1 MAFGLTANGLATQ
14 TQSEIFDELA
24 ARVQAQFGTNT
35 NVDIS
40 SIMGQ
45 WINITAEVQALDQS
59 ELLAVWRRFDPN
71 SAEGVAL
78 NALAALTG
86 SVRRGATSSVVDG
99 LAEFSGAGTLPN
111 GSLIRNEDN
120 STTWELINGPL
131 VFAGPGTLA
140 AIYRA
145 VDTGPILA
153 NAVPPTTWSVVTVVP
168 GFVGFTNPTDDAT
181 IGQNEESDEG
191 FRRRRQRELYS
202 QNIGPLLSIQGVVSK
217 VNTSNGRVTDVRV
230 YHNPAANPAD
240 TDGIPFKAFNVVVET
255 DPPLPLP
262 QIPGPTNPLAQ
273 DIADAIFSATGA
285 GGESYGTSYGD
296 TTTIPLNLITV
307 TDAED
312 QAQGPIEFD
321 VVEDIDIFIDI
332 DIEVFS
338 NNDDGP
344 VVPSDPQ
351 QMADLIRSTVATSLT
366 GAFVQ
371 LGRDARALD
380 TSGVIQSLI
389 LDGELSGIKSAIVGV
404 NNSGAP
410 AALAI
415 SSVALAAGT
424 GADFTTAAPH
434 GLAVGSIVV
443 QTGFTDPT
451 YNGVFT
457 VTAIPGAST
466 YEIAAITFSATSTGA
481 AEVLIAGA
489 TATITIRQKPDYDTG
504 NIRVF
509 IDGGAY

>member
-1 MAFGLTANGLATQ
+1 
-14 TQSEIFDELA
+14 
-24 ARVQAQFGTNT
+24 
-35 NVDIS
+35 
-40 SIMGQ
+40 
-45 WINITAEVQALDQS
+45 
-59 ELLAVWRRFDPN
+59 
-71 SAEGVAL
+71 
-78 NALAALTG
+78 
-86 SVRRGATSSVVDG
+86 
-99 LAEFSGAGTLPN
+99 
-111 GSLIRNEDN
+111 
-120 STTWELINGPL
+120 
-131 VFAGPGTLA
+131 
-140 AIYRA
+140 
-145 VDTGPILA
+145 
-153 NAVPPTTWSVVTVVP
+153 
-168 GFVGFTNPTDDAT
+168 
-181 IGQNEESDEG
+181 
-191 FRRRRQRELYS
+191 
-202 QNIGPLLSIQGVVSK
+202 
-217 VNTSNGRVTDVRV
+217 
-230 YHNPAANPAD
+230 
-240 TDGIPFKAFNVVVET
+240 VVVET

-307 TDAED
+307 TDAEN

-404 NNSGAP
+404 SLTQP
-410 AALAI
+410 AFPI
-415 SSVALAAGT
+415 
-424 GADFTTAAPH
+424 TA
-434 GLAVGSIVV
+434 
-443 QTGFTDPT
+443 QTA
-451 YNGVFT
+451 N
-457 VTAIPGAST
+457 
-466 YEIAAITFSATSTGA
+466 
-481 AEVLIAGA
+481 
-489 TATITIRQKPDYDTG
+489 ITIRQKPDYDTG
-504 NIRVF
+504 NIRIE